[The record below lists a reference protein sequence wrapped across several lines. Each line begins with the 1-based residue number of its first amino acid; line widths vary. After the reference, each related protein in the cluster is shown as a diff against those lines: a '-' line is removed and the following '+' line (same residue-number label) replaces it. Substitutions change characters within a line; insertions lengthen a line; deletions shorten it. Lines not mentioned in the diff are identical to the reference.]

1 MIKTA
6 HTYGALVT
14 VLSCSSPFSYC
25 PNLMR
30 QGLLLSSFYRG
41 EKGGSLS
48 LEPVCLTA
56 SHEKKKQLRVQ
67 EDPCIFINLT
77 EAGIQTDGR
86 LRYIPIFHF
95 ESKI

>member
-1 MIKTA
+1 MMKAA
-6 HTYGALVT
+6 HTYGAVVT
-14 VLSCSSPFSYC
+14 VLSCISPFSSC

-56 SHEKKKQLRVQ
+56 SHGKKQLRVQ

-77 EAGIQTDGR
+77 EAGIQTDGG
-86 LRYIPIFHF
+86 LRYIPSFHF
-95 ESKI
+95 